1 MGSEYF
7 SDELL
12 HFGIKRRSGRYP
24 WGSGERPYQSG
35 GGGAPVKKTR
45 KQKRDE
51 KRAAKTAEA
60 QRKHVEERNTVLQRG
75 SASQVKSY
83 LGELTNQELRDVTT
97 RLNLEKQINEMSS
110 KEIKTNM
117 QKIDKAMQTIKKVD
131 EWSKIGTS
139 MYNTL
144 VSVYN
149 STEEGRKNPMRKI
162 S

>member
-1 MGSEYF
+1 MSSEYF
-7 SDELL
+7 SDELV

-45 KQKRDE
+45 KQKKAE
-51 KRAAKTAEA
+51 ERAAKQAET
-60 QRKHVEERNTVLQRG
+60 QRKLDEARSTVLQRG
-75 SASQVKSY
+75 SASDVKKY
-83 LGELTNQELRDVTT
+83 LGDLTNQELRDVTT
-97 RLNLEKQINEMSS
+97 RLNLEKQITEMSAR
-110 KEIKTNM
+110 EVKTNM

-144 VSVYN
+144 VSIYN
-149 STEEGRKNPMRKI
+149 STDEGRRNPMRKI